1 MNGTSKSDKK
11 FDKKV
16 NGKEK
21 TSKSK
26 QKNEQAGP
34 ILQLLKDGSFN
45 IVNQSTNGDDDNEKA
60 QNKLKKTMNNHN
72 ADRHKIRGRGLHV
85 STLSNKYDADTKD
98 VTWVCVFCK
107 LGPHKH
113 ELGDLFG
120 PYIVSTD
127 SEEYKTCQQDL
138 KTDPFSN
145 KIGNKNKLSKHKQIQ
160 MQLLNPQLV
169 IEAQKEGGSVSI

>member
-1 MNGTSKSDKK
+1 
-11 FDKKV
+11 
-16 NGKEK
+16 
-21 TSKSK
+21 
-26 QKNEQAGP
+26 
-34 ILQLLKDGSFN
+34 
-45 IVNQSTNGDDDNEKA
+45 
-60 QNKLKKTMNNHN
+60 MNNHN

-127 SEEYKTCQQDL
+127 SEEHKLCQQDPD
-138 KTDPFSN
+138 TDVFSN

-160 MQLLNPQLV
+160 LQLLNPQLTMEV
-169 IEAQKEGGSVSI
+169 HKDGLVGLFDSSSESSKHIISCFIFNFSKKRKEN